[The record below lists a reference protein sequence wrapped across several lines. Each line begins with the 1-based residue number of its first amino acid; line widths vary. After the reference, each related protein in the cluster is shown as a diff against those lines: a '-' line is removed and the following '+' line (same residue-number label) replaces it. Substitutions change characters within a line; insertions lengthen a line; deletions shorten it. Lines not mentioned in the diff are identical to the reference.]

1 MKAKDLRAMDE
12 AALNKE
18 LQDLLKAQ
26 FNLRMQKSHQQP
38 DSSDTPRYRPRPYDS
53 CSEGSDEMS
62 ENKLTRTLIG
72 KAISTKMDKTVT
84 VLVERK
90 VKHPIGK
97 IVVKSKKYHV
107 HDENNDVREGD
118 IVEISETRPIS
129 RTKSWTVSKIVERAE
144 I

>member
-1 MKAKDLRAMDE
+1 
-12 AALNKE
+12 
-18 LQDLLKAQ
+18 
-26 FNLRMQKSHQQP
+26 
-38 DSSDTPRYRPRPYDS
+38 
-53 CSEGSDEMS
+53 MS

-107 HDENNDVREGD
+107 HD
-118 IVEISETRPIS
+118 VEISETRPIS

>member
-26 FNLRMQKSHQQP
+26 FNLRMQKSHQQL
-38 DSSDTPRYRPRPYDS
+38 
-53 CSEGSDEMS
+53 
-62 ENKLTRTLIG
+62 ENTSLIRQTRR

>member
-1 MKAKDLRAMDE
+1 
-12 AALNKE
+12 
-18 LQDLLKAQ
+18 
-26 FNLRMQKSHQQP
+26 
-38 DSSDTPRYRPRPYDS
+38 
-53 CSEGSDEMS
+53 MS

-107 HDENNDVREGD
+107 HDENNDVRRRYRRNLRNTSD
-118 IVEISETRPIS
+118 FPYEILDSFQDR
-129 RTKSWTVSKIVERAE
+129 RTC
-144 I
+144 

>member
-1 MKAKDLRAMDE
+1 
-12 AALNKE
+12 
-18 LQDLLKAQ
+18 
-26 FNLRMQKSHQQP
+26 
-38 DSSDTPRYRPRPYDS
+38 
-53 CSEGSDEMS
+53 MS

-107 HDENNDVREGD
+107 HDELGCGEGD
-118 IVEISETRPIS
+118 KVEIKETKPIS
-129 RTKSWTVSKIVERAE
+129 KTVSWVVTNILEKAE
-144 I
+144 VL

>member
-1 MKAKDLRAMDE
+1 
-12 AALNKE
+12 
-18 LQDLLKAQ
+18 
-26 FNLRMQKSHQQP
+26 
-38 DSSDTPRYRPRPYDS
+38 
-53 CSEGSDEMS
+53 MS

-72 KAISTKMDKTVT
+72 KANSFADQ
-84 VLVERK
+84 RACQF
-90 VKHPIGK
+90 
-97 IVVKSKKYHV
+97 HV

>member
-1 MKAKDLRAMDE
+1 
-12 AALNKE
+12 
-18 LQDLLKAQ
+18 
-26 FNLRMQKSHQQP
+26 
-38 DSSDTPRYRPRPYDS
+38 
-53 CSEGSDEMS
+53 MS

-97 IVVKSKKYHV
+97 IAVKSKKYHV